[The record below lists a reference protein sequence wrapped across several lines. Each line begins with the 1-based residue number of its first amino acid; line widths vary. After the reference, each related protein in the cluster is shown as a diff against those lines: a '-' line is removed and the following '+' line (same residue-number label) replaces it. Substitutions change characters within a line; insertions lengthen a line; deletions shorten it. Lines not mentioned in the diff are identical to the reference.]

1 MMFAKPWLVT
11 QQRLCDNHCDGQLR
25 DIGAIGAIGHGH
37 GGAGDCVGCRKRKE
51 HEDFAENEAKFSKQ
65 SPAEDSVTYLMR
77 KWASSTETQEE
88 RDAVCPPPV
97 PAAVLDEKFSGSATT
112 NFTWM
117 QRPRYDS
124 FKENSGEDNNN
135 NNNNSSSS
143 SHAAGERMTKGRF
156 IITECDESLSLSEKH
171 RATVPGKTKSS
182 RSKTKQLSR
191 KLSALQSK
199 IETESEV
206 FQQKMGYRPSYADKM
221 KCEEIS
227 DLVQEKEKI
236 KLELK
241 DLTEEGPRKKGA
253 ERTIEQ
259 ERDRIVQQ
267 LDALRLSVG
276 RPYSLDSMTSDQIA
290 DERRDLQSLLTEFE
304 KKSGREEDKVL
315 GFRRPGDKEVMAG
328 LYERYRAVRRLCR
341 RQSNELTPIPEH
353 DLLDTLELSQA
364 SWGRGGSNH
373 QLQPEDAAEEEDS
386 CGLDTAEM
394 TSGERRHAVARSAG
408 GSDAKWHT
416 MSFVELSET
425 LGELKES
432 KKVYKRQINEVESGT
447 TSIESDT
454 ASINDVYVL
463 YKATKYKIKLI
474 RALIEKH
481 ASKK

>member
-1 MMFAKPWLVT
+1 MLQPLFLSK
-11 QQRLCDNHCDGQLR
+11 GFKQL
-25 DIGAIGAIGHGH
+25 IKHGLH
-37 GGAGDCVGCRKRKE
+37 VWFIINMNSEQFPCS
-51 HEDFAENEAKFSKQ
+51 HFLTPSLLLQ
-65 SPAEDSVTYLMR
+65 
-77 KWASSTETQEE
+77 
-88 RDAVCPPPV
+88 
-97 PAAVLDEKFSGSATT
+97 KFSGSATT

-124 FKENSGEDNNN
+124 FKENSGEDSNNN
-135 NNNNSSSS
+135 NNNSSS

-156 IITECDESLSLSEKH
+156 IITECDETLSLSEKH

-241 DLTEEGPRKKGA
+241 DLTEEGPRKKGV

-364 SWGRGGSNH
+364 SWGRGGLH

-416 MSFVELSET
+416 MSL
-425 LGELKES
+425 
-432 KKVYKRQINEVESGT
+432 
-447 TSIESDT
+447 
-454 ASINDVYVL
+454 
-463 YKATKYKIKLI
+463 
-474 RALIEKH
+474 
-481 ASKK
+481 